1 MNFNYFKNSCFPSIV
16 IEWNHRDLNIHNSE
30 TLTSFKSKD
39 LKFLRPSE
47 NSVFLY
53 DKPKGIQL
61 LTRLRFGLS
70 HLRDHKFKHS
80 FQVTL
85 NTICNSGEDIETWW
99 HYLLHC
105 WIYKRLAVLNVIQGI
120 DSSILEFTDSR
131 IVEVFLYGRKFLDFS
146 DNTNILNAT
155 IDFLLKTKR
164 FHERLF

>member
-1 MNFNYFKNSCFPSIV
+1 M
-16 IEWNHRDLNIHNSE
+16 IERNQRDLNIHNSE
-30 TLTSFKSKD
+30 TLTSFKSKV
-39 LKFLRPSE
+39 LKFIRPSE
-47 NSVFLY
+47 NSAFLY
-53 DKPKGIQL
+53 DKAKEIQL
-61 LTRLRFGLS
+61 LTRLRFRLS

-105 WIYKRLAVLNVIQGI
+105 SIYKRLAVLNVIQSI
-120 DSSILEFTDSR
+120 DSSILEFTDSC